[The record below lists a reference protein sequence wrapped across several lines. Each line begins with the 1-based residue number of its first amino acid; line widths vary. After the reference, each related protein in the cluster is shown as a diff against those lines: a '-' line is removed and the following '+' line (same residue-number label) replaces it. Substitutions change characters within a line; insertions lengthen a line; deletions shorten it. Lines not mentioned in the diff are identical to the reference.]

1 MRVCAFLVVA
11 ALWVPL
17 EAQQPPSIDGADGQD
32 VRTKCLGC
40 HQADLIAQQRM
51 TRDGWDR
58 EIAKMERWGVVLSA
72 AERAQMLTYLAGR
85 FGRDVVSGATVPADG
100 EGVYRAACRSCH
112 EDDLASQQ
120 RLSAV
125 AWSRTVDKMASW
137 GARVTPEQKPAL
149 VAYLASRWGTRR

>member
-1 MRVCAFLVVA
+1 VRVCAFLVVA
-11 ALWVPL
+11 ALWAPL
-17 EAQQPPSIDGADGQD
+17 EAQQQPSIDGAGGQD

-51 TRDGWDR
+51 ARDGWDR

-72 AERAQMLTYLAGR
+72 AEVLTFLAGR
-85 FGRDVVSGATVPADG
+85 FGRDVASGATVPADG
-100 EGVYRAACRSCH
+100 EAVYRAACRACH

-125 AWSRTVDKMASW
+125 AWARTVDKMVSW

>member
-11 ALWVPL
+11 ALCAPL
-17 EAQQPPSIDGADGQD
+17 EAQQPPSLDGAEGQT

-40 HQADLIAQQRM
+40 HQAELIAQQRL

-58 EIAKMERWGVVLSA
+58 EIAKMERWGAVLTA
-72 AERAQMLTYLAGR
+72 TERAQMLTFLAGR
-85 FGRDVVSGATVPADG
+85 FGRDVASGATVPADG
-100 EGVYRAACRSCH
+100 EAVYRAACRTCH

-125 AWSRTVDKMASW
+125 AWARTVDKMASW

-149 VAYLASRWGTRR
+149 VAYLASQWGTRR

>member
-11 ALWVPL
+11 ALWAPL
-17 EAQQPPSIDGADGQD
+17 EAQQQPSIDGAGGQG

-51 TRDGWDR
+51 ARDGWDR

-72 AERAQMLTYLAGR
+72 AERVQVLTFLAGR
-85 FGRDVVSGATVPADG
+85 FGRDVASGATVPAGG
-100 EGVYRAACRSCH
+100 EAVYRAACRACH

-125 AWSRTVDKMASW
+125 AWARTVDKMVSW

>member
-11 ALWVPL
+11 ALWAPL
-17 EAQQPPSIDGADGQD
+17 EAQQQPSIDGAGGQD

-51 TRDGWDR
+51 ARDGWDR

-72 AERAQMLTYLAGR
+72 AERAQVLTFLAGR
-85 FGRDVVSGATVPADG
+85 FGRDVASGATVPADG
-100 EGVYRAACRSCH
+100 EAVYRAACRACH

-125 AWSRTVDKMASW
+125 AWARTVDKMVSW

>member
-11 ALWVPL
+11 ALWAPL
-17 EAQQPPSIDGADGQD
+17 EAQQPPSLDGADGQT

-40 HQADLIAQQRM
+40 HQAELIAQQRL

-58 EIAKMERWGVVLSA
+58 EVAKMERWGVVLSA
-72 AERAQMLTYLAGR
+72 TEREQMLTFLAGR
-85 FGRDVVSGATVPADG
+85 FGRDVASGAAVPADG
-100 EGVYRAACRSCH
+100 EAVYRAACRTCH

-125 AWSRTVDKMASW
+125 AWARTVDKMASW